1 MAKHVRIKLNQ
12 QGIRKLLQS
21 KEVQSDLRNRTSRI
35 RAAAGSGFEARV
47 DVVGGSSKLG
57 RAMGYVSTKDA
68 WGRQRQARNQV
79 LQRSLHAGK

>member
-1 MAKHVRIKLNQ
+1 MVKSVRIKLNQ

-21 KEVQSDLRNRTSRI
+21 KEVQQDLHKRTSRI
-35 RAAAGSGFEARV
+35 KAAAGSGFEARV

-57 RAMGYVSTKDA
+57 RAMGYVITKDA